1 MSTVVCQCVPL
12 LSPSPT
18 RGGEILFS
26 WAGRLHGGIL
36 LALIVKIE
44 VWTISNKLITAQCTF
59 CVQWLHTFIKLLLNI
74 SGTLLGSKLSIYG
87 NAWTRKCTGSSCT
100 VLTEVYYGV
109 RKDHRSATFI
119 TIIYLPWTCQNW
131 RFLKNLPLAVELLP
145 QQIGLC
151 LKCSNVGGKGSN
163 IVNRTS
169 IFSQSSV

>member
-26 WAGRLHGGIL
+26 WAGRLHGEIL

-44 VWTISNKLITAQCTF
+44 VWTISNKCCTMHILCPVAAYF
-59 CVQWLHTFIKLLLNI
+59 HVKSLFNVT
-74 SGTLLGSKLSIYG
+74 GTLLGSQLSIYG
-87 NAWTRKCTGSSCT
+87 NARTRKYCTWT
-100 VLTEVYYGV
+100 VVTEVWYGV
-109 RKDHRSATFI
+109 CIYIYHRATFI

>member
-18 RGGEILFS
+18 RRGEILFS

-59 CVQWLHTFIKLLLNI
+59 CVQWLHTFMSNCSLSFREHFLGLDLWKCMNSQMYRIKLYC
-74 SGTLLGSKLSIYG
+74 SY
-87 NAWTRKCTGSSCT
+87 W
-100 VLTEVYYGV
+100 GV
-109 RKDHRSATFI
+109 IWCSLRSLERYFHHN
-119 TIIYLPWTCQNW
+119 YLFAMKNW